1 MFCLSRVTAK
11 THKLAVRKFKS
22 LKKEKKGNWL
32 FQQGWERVIVHLI
45 FLEFCVSVLNED
57 IFVDLSVWKVS
68 DLEEGK

>member
-1 MFCLSRVTAK
+1 M
-11 THKLAVRKFKS
+11 
-22 LKKEKKGNWL
+22 
-32 FQQGWERVIVHLI
+32 FQQGLERVIVHLI

>member
-11 THKLAVRKFKS
+11 THNLAVRIFKS

-32 FQQGWERVIVHLI
+32 FQQGLERVIVHLI

>member
-1 MFCLSRVTAK
+1 MFCLSRVKAK

-32 FQQGWERVIVHLI
+32 FQQGLERVIVHLI

>member
-11 THKLAVRKFKS
+11 THKLTVRKFKS
-22 LKKEKKGNWL
+22 IKKEKKGNWL
-32 FQQGWERVIVHLI
+32 FQQGLERVIVHLI